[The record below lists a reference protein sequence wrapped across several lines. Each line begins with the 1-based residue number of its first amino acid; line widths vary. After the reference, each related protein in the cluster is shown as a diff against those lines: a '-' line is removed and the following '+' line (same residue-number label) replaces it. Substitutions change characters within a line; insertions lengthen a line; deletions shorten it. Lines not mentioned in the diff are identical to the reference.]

1 MTVPVS
7 HYIYHDEIML
17 KEQKEKKIKTNNK
30 VSIQEQ
36 DKTGIER
43 LAALVGKKPVSLKW
57 HMHRFFGPCLPMLK
71 EARVLDV
78 GCGKGTTTFYAAL
91 CGAKEVVGLDPEAS
105 GSTSGSTKTFSKIK
119 EELALDQCV
128 HKPIDFLTYS
138 PETLFDLVLLYN
150 SINHIRE
157 VTSDIQRDEAARKS
171 QNQVVAKIAEVLKVN
186 GWVIL
191 CDVSRRN
198 FFGDLRLR
206 CPLAPTINWKT
217 HQKLGAWRTLLTE
230 NGFGDFCHN
239 WYVPYIVPW
248 AGILLD
254 NPVSNYMTFSHFV
267 LRGRKI
273 H

>member
-1 MTVPVS
+1 M
-7 HYIYHDEIML
+7 
-17 KEQKEKKIKTNNK
+17 
-30 VSIQEQ
+30 
-36 DKTGIER
+36 R
-43 LAALVGKKPVSLKW
+43 
-57 HMHRFFGPCLPMLK
+57 RFFGPCLPMLK

-105 GSTSGSTKTFSKIK
+105 GSTSGSTQTFSKIQ

-138 PETLFDLVLLYN
+138 PETPFDLVLLYN

-157 VTSDIQRDEAARKS
+157 VTSDIQRDEDARKS
-171 QNQVVAKIAEVLKVN
+171 QNRVVAKIAEVLKVN

-217 HQKLGAWRTLLTE
+217 HQTLGTWRRLLTQ

-254 NPVSNYMTFSHFV
+254 NPISNYLTFSHFV
-267 LRGRKI
+267 LRGRKTR
-273 H
+273 